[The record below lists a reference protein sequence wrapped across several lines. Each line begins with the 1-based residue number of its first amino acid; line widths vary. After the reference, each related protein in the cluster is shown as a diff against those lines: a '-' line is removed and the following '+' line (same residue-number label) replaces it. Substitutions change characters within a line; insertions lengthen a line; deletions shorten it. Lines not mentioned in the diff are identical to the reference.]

1 MVSDGTI
8 LVQNI
13 CRNLNGSV
21 KSLIECKA
29 EIAGPGRL
37 KISFKSVSFGTSDY
51 WVIWSMRGA
60 GRAKSGRLMEVPQ

>member
-21 KSLIECKA
+21 KSLIEGKA
-29 EIAGPGRL
+29 EVVGPGRL
-37 KISFKSVSFGTSDY
+37 KISFKSVSFDTSDY
-51 WVIWSMRGA
+51 WVLWAMKGA
-60 GRAKSGRLMEVPQ
+60 GRATWVA